1 MLIKEFFNTK
11 IREEWKETEGKNILV
26 SGSNQVIQFGENW
39 LIKTSEEDCSL
50 TLTTT
55 GQCIWSVKGTV
66 NTSYLYEGTERVMY
80 ARCCLAFPPVNCCFW
95 FF

>member
-66 NTSYLYEGTERVMY
+66 NTSYLYEGTERVMC